1 MIETVMI
8 DNKPV
13 NLSLNAESIT
23 LPDGKLPAFYT
34 AKQISRSKKRYYTQ
48 AEGFMFFDD
57 QPGVSIAAQLVQWIN
72 TDIAGGE
79 HHIYIPGDHT
89 IYHAHIRVQETY
101 VLVEREELLEF
112 DKALSLIKSNPLQSQ
127 IHRCG
132 QLNHA
137 FARHQ
142 VETTDLL
149 FNLDGNKT
157 NPAWL
162 RAGYSVNQVVLY
174 SGGAIGLLVAAIG
187 FVNFLQTQEQ
197 RRPAETAGIQTVIA
211 PKSVTRTAT
220 DIAALENALS
230 SLAVFL
236 AYGLKEVSISQT
248 QGTNYSVSASGDYRQ
263 SYPLGRLYQLARQM
277 DAAITIQGQSW
288 LLRGNLYRPP
298 EGEETQLIPL
308 ETSFQQYQRLAVGAG
323 MKLSIGGL
331 TRHNNQV
338 AAGIT
343 LSMDYPG
350 PQTIRHAAA
359 LLRENPLHGQLSQA
373 SLSIGNNAAWQ
384 ELNLS
389 INVTGH

>member
-23 LPDGKLPAFYT
+23 LPDGKLPALYT

-72 TDIAGGE
+72 TDIAAGE
-79 HHIYIPGDHT
+79 HHIYIPGDHA
-89 IYHAHIRVQETY
+89 IYHAHIQVQETY

-112 DKALSLIKSNPLQSQ
+112 DKALGLIKSNPLQSQ

-162 RAGYSVNQVVLY
+162 RAGYSVNQVILG
-174 SGGAIGLLVAAIG
+174 SGAAIGLLIAAIS

-197 RRPAETAGIQTVIA
+197 RRPADTAGIQTIIV
-211 PKSVTRTAT
+211 PKSVTRTAG

-236 AYGLKEVSISQT
+236 AYGLKDVSISQT
-248 QGTNYSVSASGDYRQ
+248 HGTNYSVSASGDYRQ
-263 SYPLGRLYQLARQM
+263 SYPLGRLYQLARQVG
-277 DAAITIQGQSW
+277 AAITIQGQSW

-298 EGEETQLIPL
+298 EGEETSLISL
-308 ETSFQQYQRLAVGAG
+308 ETSFQQYQRLAADAG

-331 TRHNNQV
+331 TRRRNQV
-338 AAGIT
+338 DASIT
-343 LSMDYPG
+343 LSMDYPN

-373 SLSIGNNAAWQ
+373 SLSVGNNAAWQ

>member
-72 TDIAGGE
+72 TDIATGE

-89 IYHAHIRVQETY
+89 IYHAHIQVQETY

-112 DKALSLIKSNPLQSQ
+112 DKTLSLIKSNPLQSQ

-137 FARHQ
+137 FAQHQ

-149 FNLDGNKT
+149 FNLDGNNT

-162 RAGYSVNQVVLY
+162 RAGYSANQVILA
-174 SGGAIGLLVAAIG
+174 GGAAVGLLVAA
-187 FVNFLQTQEQ
+187 VSYANFLQTPEQ
-197 RRPAETAGIQTVIA
+197 HRPDTTGIQTIVI
-211 PKSVTRTAT
+211 PKSTTRIAT
-220 DIAALENALS
+220 DVAALENLLG
-230 SLAVFL
+230 SLEVFL
-236 AYGLKEVSISQT
+236 AYGLKDVSISRT
-248 QGTNYSVSASGDYRQ
+248 QGTNYSVSAGGDYRQ
-263 SYPLGRLYQLARQM
+263 SYPLSRLYQLARQV

-288 LLRGNLYRPP
+288 LLRGNLYRPS
-298 EGEETQLIPL
+298 EGEETPLIPL
-308 ETSFQQYQRLAVGAG
+308 ETSFQQYQQLAARAG

-331 TRHNNQV
+331 TRHRNRV

-343 LSMDYPG
+343 LSMDYPS

-373 SLSIGNNAAWQ
+373 RLSIGNNAAWQ
-384 ELNLS
+384 ELILS